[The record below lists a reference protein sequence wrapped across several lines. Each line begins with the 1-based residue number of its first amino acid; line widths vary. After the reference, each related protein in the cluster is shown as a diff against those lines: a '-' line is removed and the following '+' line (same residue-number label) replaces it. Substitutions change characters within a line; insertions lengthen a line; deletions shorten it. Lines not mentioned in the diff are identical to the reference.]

1 MPQML
6 HNVRNL
12 PAALLHQQ
20 AAVLLELLPMKVMM
34 SETS

>member
-6 HNVRNL
+6 RNVRNL

-20 AAVLLELLPMKVMM
+20 AVALLELPPMKVMM
-34 SETS
+34 TETS